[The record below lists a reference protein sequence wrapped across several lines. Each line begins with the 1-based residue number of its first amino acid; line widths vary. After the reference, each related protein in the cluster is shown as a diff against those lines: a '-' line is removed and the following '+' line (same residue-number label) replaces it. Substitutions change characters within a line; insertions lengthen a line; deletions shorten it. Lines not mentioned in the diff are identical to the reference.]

1 MQDMTV
7 QTAVYMIVAG
17 LLAGLAQGFNPNATW
32 FPWTLSGP
40 ARAFGLAIVVALQT
54 AIDQAATGQPLGT
67 SLLFALATSSLG
79 WGVLLWQ
86 LVASLAAQ
94 QKVKAA
100 REARVLAIMESAEKR
115 GVAESEQSDTK
126 RFGPPKPPA
135 AGLLLL
141 LGASLLAPSYLCA
154 CTGTLEGVR
163 PKVTSVAGV
172 KLATP
177 GSPECVDLSR
187 SEHLWL
193 GTSLATGTLG
203 TAGTVGG
210 IAVLLQQDSDANS
223 AVYVTLIA
231 SGLLDAAAIFAKTV
245 ADGYK
250 SEWIALGCGTPVAG

>member
-17 LLAGLAQGFNPNATW
+17 LLAGLAQGFNPNGTW

-100 REARVLAIMESAEKR
+100 REARGAGIMESAEKAGGAGGGQR
-115 GVAESEQSDTK
+115 GT
-126 RFGPPKPPA
+126 
-135 AGLLLL
+135 
-141 LGASLLAPSYLCA
+141 
-154 CTGTLEGVR
+154 EG
-163 PKVTSVAGV
+163 
-172 KLATP
+172 
-177 GSPECVDLSR
+177 
-187 SEHLWL
+187 
-193 GTSLATGTLG
+193 
-203 TAGTVGG
+203 
-210 IAVLLQQDSDANS
+210 
-223 AVYVTLIA
+223 
-231 SGLLDAAAIFAKTV
+231 
-245 ADGYK
+245 
-250 SEWIALGCGTPVAG
+250 